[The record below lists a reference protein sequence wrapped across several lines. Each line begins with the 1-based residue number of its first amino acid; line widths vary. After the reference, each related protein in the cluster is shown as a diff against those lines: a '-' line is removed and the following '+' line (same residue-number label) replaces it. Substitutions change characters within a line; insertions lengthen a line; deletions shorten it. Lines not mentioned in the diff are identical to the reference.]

1 MGGASEKEVG
11 KEQRSIPMRCKAG
24 LCIYIYTHIH
34 MCVYVYVY
42 IYRERG
48 REKLGFPNCIPNYT
62 KGFPYG
68 NSTDL
73 LGRPEQWWRL
83 SDLRG
88 PKVLK
93 IMQRAGNSLDRASET
108 TEKIKG
114 NIGGKNMELRGG
126 GGRVL
131 EVGGLWR
138 WEDLGGGRAWEA
150 GG

>member
-1 MGGASEKEVG
+1 MY
-11 KEQRSIPMRCKAG
+11 M
-24 LCIYIYTHIH
+24 
-34 MCVYVYVY
+34 YVCVY

-62 KGFPYG
+62 KGYPYG

-73 LGRPEQWWRL
+73 LGRLEQWWGL
-83 SDLRG
+83 SDLRV

-93 IMQRAGNSLDRASET
+93 IMQRAGKSLDRASET
-108 TEKIKG
+108 AEKTKG

-126 GGRVL
+126 RWAGFGGGRTL

-138 WEDLGGGRAWEA
+138 WGWAWRRGGGVGQGEVV
-150 GG
+150 GGGSK